1 MELVVIVDLGH
12 ENCEMIKSDVE
23 SLGVRARVCS
33 HDVTEEELDKIA
45 EEFGEIRGFIL
56 NGGPHKTAG
65 GFRVEPSEAVYDTGL
80 PTFAVDYASL
90 NGIDLFTWP
99 KDEYERRRRIG
110 EFLKDNGIKQSRGG
124 ADSCG

>member
-12 ENCEMIKSDVE
+12 ENSEMIKADVE
-23 SLGVRARVCS
+23 SLGVKAEICS
-33 HDVTEEELDKIA
+33 HEVTEEELKKIA
-45 EEFGEIRGFIL
+45 EKSGEIRGFIL
-56 NGGPHKTAG
+56 NGGPHKTIG

-99 KDEYERRRRIG
+99 EDEGERRRRIM
-110 EFLKDNGIKQSRGG
+110 EFLRDNGILEKQ
-124 ADSCG
+124 AM